1 MNLSLSV
8 VCFSMSFVYWYIKIV
23 LFAID
28 DEEKGGTRRGRSCGM
43 YSDLHKNRLKICV
56 FSRCKNEF

>member
-1 MNLSLSV
+1 
-8 VCFSMSFVYWYIKIV
+8 MSFVYWYIKIV